1 MKVSID
7 REKCVLAG
15 ECYFDHPELFCKN
28 EKGEPI
34 VLVEQLAEAENRI
47 HASQATE
54 LCPAGA
60 ISTFDIATGP

>member
-7 REKCVLAG
+7 RQKCVLAG
-15 ECYFDHPELFCKN
+15 ECYFNHPELFCKN

-34 VLVEQLAEAENRI
+34 VIVERLAGEENRI
-47 HASQATE
+47 HASQAAE

-60 ISTFDIATGP
+60 ISIFDIATGS